1 MASRVLNVKNEIQIK
16 YKYICLG
23 SSVVEHPAVNRQVV
37 GSNPT
42 LSAKN
47 RLSGLIRNLFMKS
60 IVLIKSK
67 LFASIVYYR

>member
-1 MASRVLNVKNEIQIK
+1 MKILYKVK

-42 LSAKN
+42 LSAIKS
-47 RLSGLIRNLFMKS
+47 LPGSIYKS
-60 IVLIKSK
+60 ILKWV
-67 LFASIVYYR
+67 